1 MNLPAQSSYL
11 NPIENA
17 WAFLKRNFREHPTYA
32 FDADHLFQILQK
44 EWLAIAAEY
53 FLSLVGSM
61 PSTVGIVKPNK
72 GGTTKY

>member
-1 MNLPAQSSYL
+1 MKWHAQSSYL

-17 WAFLKRNFREHPTYA
+17 WTFLKRNFREHPTYA
-32 FDADHLFQILQK
+32 HDADHLFQVLQE
-44 EWLAIAAEY
+44 EWLAISTEY

-61 PSTVGIVKPNK
+61 PSKVGIVKRNK